1 MINKKYLPS
10 KNFIIALSAAIVLV
24 VVIII
29 LNYWRPSTT
38 KYSNNNLSASDANAT
53 SSVMTLDSDGDGLPD
68 WKEILYG
75 TDPHN
80 IDTDGDGT
88 PDGEEIN
95 ENRDPLKANT
105 APKGQEANDK
115 IDPTLVVQ
123 SQEATA
129 EYEKLNSTQKM
140 AEDLMSNIIASQP
153 ADGTQM
159 DQATMDSLTQGTLQD
174 IPEKEYNGITQE
186 SDLNIISIDV
196 STSTLASELASY
208 RTDYYNETEK
218 FAGIIG
224 QDIKIIENISS
235 STGNGISISEA
246 KKEMS
251 TITSDYQAIINN
263 LIKVPIPA
271 ATDSAGV
278 MFHLA
283 LINDL
288 EKLIQIDNDMVNS
301 YGTDTASVFSDLSVY
316 NSTISELVMVLDTL
330 DTVLKIKR

>member
-1 MINKKYLPS
+1 MINRKYLPS

-38 KYSNNNLSASDANAT
+38 KYENNNSIASNTNAT
-53 SSVMTLDSDGDGLPD
+53 SSAMTLDSDGDGLPD

-88 PDGEEIN
+88 PDGEEIT

-115 IDPTLVVQ
+115 IDPTLVAQ
-123 SQEATA
+123 QQEATA
-129 EYEKLNSTQKM
+129 EYEKLNSTQKI

-153 ADGTQM
+153 ADGSQI
-159 DQATMDSLTQGTLQD
+159 DQTTINSLTQGALQD
-174 IPEKEYNGITQE
+174 MPTKTYNGITQE
-186 SDLNIISIDV
+186 SDLNIISINV
-196 STSTLASELASY
+196 STSTLASELTSY
-208 RTDYYNETEK
+208 RMDYYNETEK
-218 FAGIIG
+218 FMKIMG
-224 QDIKIIENISS
+224 QDLTIINSNYSNGVFNTANAKSKIS
-235 STGNGISISEA
+235 A
-246 KKEMS
+246 
-251 TITSDYQAIINN
+251 ITSQYQDIINN
-263 LIKVPIPA
+263 LIKVSVPA
-271 ATDSAGV
+271 ATNSDGV

-288 EKLIQIDNDMVNS
+288 EKLIQIDNDIINS
-301 YGTDTASVFSDLSVY
+301 SNTDPASVISDLSAY
-316 NSTISELVMVLDTL
+316 NDTMTEIVMVINTL
-330 DTVLKIKR
+330 DTVLVIKR